1 MTPLRWAIVA
11 GVAVGVAYTLSP
23 LTVLFGALLVPLWRW
38 ASAGLTGTERRW
50 IMTVFAIAVAIR
62 FAAIAGLFMTAD
74 PAIPYAN
81 FFGDEEFFK
90 RKTTWLRNVAMGIP
104 ISTADFLYA
113 FDKTGDSSYVTV
125 LTYVQAVVGLAP
137 YGIHAMNA
145 CLYLG
150 AIAILYKLMRPAVG
164 GLAALF
170 GVTVL
175 LFLPSLFV
183 WSISALKEPLYFLL
197 AAINL
202 YAAVQIV
209 RGHSWVVRG
218 LALGGVIAVGLMLQG
233 LREGGLALAVAG
245 VAGGFGLA
253 FLAARPRPMMVSALV
268 VPILVVVAL
277 SRPGVQERAWSVMHQ
292 AAEKHWGHINT
303 SGQTYRL
310 MPPPFYVDRSAI
322 TDMSPPDAGRYVVRA
337 IWAYLTVPLPWD
349 IESRAGLAFLPE
361 QMVWLV
367 LLVLAPIGV
376 GAAFKRDALITS
388 LLVTHGC
395 TSALIV
401 ALSGGNVGTLVR
413 HRGLALP
420 YLVWISGAGAVRVG
434 LALLERS
441 RRSPAAVLK
450 PADARGGL

>member
-1 MTPLRWAIVA
+1 
-11 GVAVGVAYTLSP
+11 
-23 LTVLFGALLVPLWRW
+23 
-38 ASAGLTGTERRW
+38 
-50 IMTVFAIAVAIR
+50 
-62 FAAIAGLFMTAD
+62 MTAD
-74 PAIPYAN
+74 SAIPYAN

-113 FDKTGDSSYVTV
+113 FDKTGDSSYVTA
-125 LTYVQAVVGLAP
+125 LTYVQAVFGLSP

-150 AIAILYKLMRPAVG
+150 AVAILFKLVRPAVG

-170 GVTVL
+170 GLTSL

-202 YAAVQIV
+202 SAAVQLV
-209 RGHSWVVRG
+209 RGRSWLIRG
-218 LALGGVIAVGLMLQG
+218 VALVGVITVGLMLQG

-245 VAGGFGLA
+245 VVGGFGLA
-253 FLAARPRPMMVSALV
+253 FLAGRPRLLMASALV
-268 VPILVVVAL
+268 LPILVVLAL
-277 SRPGVQERAWSVMHQ
+277 SRPGVQERAWTVMHQ

-303 SGQTYRL
+303 AGQTYRL
-310 MPPPFYVDRSAI
+310 MDSPFYVDRRAI
-322 TDMSPPDAGRYVVRA
+322 TDMTAADAGRYAVRA
-337 IWAYLTVPLPWD
+337 TWAYLTVPLPWQ
-349 IESRAGLAFLPE
+349 IESRSGLAFLPE
-361 QMVWLV
+361 QIVWLV

-388 LLVTHGC
+388 LLITHGC

-420 YLVWISGAGAVRVG
+420 YLAWISGAGAVRVG
-434 LALLERS
+434 LAVLERG
-441 RRSPAAVLK
+441 RRTPAAILK